1 MDWSDGVIAVV
12 KQDCQTCV
20 LIEPILQQLSEG
32 IIPLTV
38 YVQDDPDFLSNITE
52 VQDDTSLE
60 YSFHLNIETVP
71 TLIKIESGREVG
83 RAIGWTKDEW
93 RGLMNDE
100 LLGSDLPDFRPG
112 CGSLSVA
119 PGMIEKLEL
128 LYGNVRFAS
137 RRIAINELED
147 ESEAC
152 FDRGW
157 TDGLPVVPPSEERV
171 YRMLKAC
178 CRDPHEILGDVPP
191 DLVACTVEKVAIN
204 AVMAGCKPEYFPVV
218 LATIEA
224 ALDSNFGLHGLLATT
239 FFSGPMVIVNGPI
252 RKSIGMNWKGNALGQ
267 GNRANATIG
276 RALQLVVRNV
286 GGGRPRGV
294 DQATLGNPG
303 KYTFCFAEDENTP
316 WTTLAE
322 QRGFRRNQSTVT
334 VISADGVQPFV
345 DQISREPDG
354 LVRSMAA
361 SLRVVNNVK
370 SAGAPDVVFVVSPE
384 HGRVFDRAG
393 WSKEKTIQALQRELQ
408 IPGAELVRGA
418 GGIPPGM
425 PDSVKDK
432 TLGKFRAEGLRL
444 VRAGGDA
451 GFFSAIIPGW
461 PAIGEMGCDPV
472 TKEIII

>member
-1 MDWSDGVIAVV
+1 M
-12 KQDCQTCV
+12 
-20 LIEPILQQLSEG
+20 
-32 IIPLTV
+32 
-38 YVQDDPDFLSNITE
+38 
-52 VQDDTSLE
+52 
-60 YSFHLNIETVP
+60 
-71 TLIKIESGREVG
+71 
-83 RAIGWTKDEW
+83 
-93 RGLMNDE
+93 
-100 LLGSDLPDFRPG
+100 
-112 CGSLSVA
+112 
-119 PGMIEKLEL
+119 
-128 LYGNVRFAS
+128 
-137 RRIAINELED
+137 
-147 ESEAC
+147 
-152 FDRGW
+152 
-157 TDGLPVVPPSEERV
+157 
-171 YRMLKAC
+171 
-178 CRDPHEILGDVPP
+178 
-191 DLVACTVEKVAIN
+191 
-204 AVMAGCKPEYFPVV
+204 
-218 LATIEA
+218 
-224 ALDSNFGLHGLLATT
+224 
-239 FFSGPMVIVNGPI
+239 
-252 RKSIGMNWKGNALGQ
+252 
-267 GNRANATIG
+267 
-276 RALQLVVRNV
+276 
-286 GGGRPRGV
+286 
-294 DQATLGNPG
+294 
-303 KYTFCFAEDENTP
+303 
-316 WTTLAE
+316 AE